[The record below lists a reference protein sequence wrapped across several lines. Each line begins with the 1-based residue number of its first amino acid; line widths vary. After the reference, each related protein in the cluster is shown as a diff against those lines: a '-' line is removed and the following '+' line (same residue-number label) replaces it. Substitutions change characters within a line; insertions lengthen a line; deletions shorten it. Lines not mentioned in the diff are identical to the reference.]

1 MKTENNLEKESNN
14 NLNLNE
20 EDLNEFEEDE

>member
-1 MKTENNLEKESNN
+1 MKAENNLEKESNN

-20 EDLNEFEEDE
+20 EDLNDFEEDE

>member
-20 EDLNEFEEDE
+20 EDLNDFEEDE